1 MTNFMKRISL
11 LIITLIATFFSI
23 SAQSQDEYYK
33 PQDTTSR
40 KPTEKISTMS
50 VPDQKKDNLV
60 KISETP
66 RTFEDRLRMGGS
78 FGLRF
83 GSVTHVNISPAVGY
97 ELTEKLVA
105 GVGGSFMWYKYR
117 YYDTNTIYY
126 GGRTFLMYSVIPQVN
141 INAEYEALNV
151 EKAYQK
157 RTWIGSPMIGA
168 SYTQPIGAKLI
179 KGLHLTVLY
188 NLNYNNQVDYSAGP
202 AAARNISPYAS
213 PWVFR
218 VTFL

>member
-1 MTNFMKRISL
+1 MKRISL
-11 LIITLIATFFSI
+11 LLITITATFFS
-23 SAQSQDEYYK
+23 AGVQAQDEYYK

-40 KPTEKISTMS
+40 KPTEKISTMQ
-50 VPDQKKDNLV
+50 VPEKKQDNLV
-60 KISETP
+60 KIDGAP
-66 RTFEDRLRMGGS
+66 RNFEDRLRAGGS

-83 GSVTHVNISPAVGY
+83 GSVNHVNISPAVGY

-105 GVGGSFMWYKYR
+105 GIGGTFMWYRYR

-126 GGRTFLMYSVIPQVN
+126 GGRTFLMYSVIPQIN

-168 SYTQPIGAKLI
+168 SYTQPLGAKLV
-179 KGLHLTVLY
+179 KGVHLTILY

>member
-1 MTNFMKRISL
+1 MKRIYL
-11 LIITLIATFFSI
+11 LLLMIVSVSCLQQVT
-23 SAQSQDEYYK
+23 AQDDYYK

-40 KPTEKISTMS
+40 RQTERINSMPVKE
-50 VPDQKKDNLV
+50 DKRDNLT
-60 KISETP
+60 KIAEEPKS
-66 RTFEDRLRMGGS
+66 FEDRLRLGGS

-83 GSVTHVNISPAVGY
+83 GSVTHVNISPSVGY
-97 ELTEKLVA
+97 ELTNRLVA

-126 GGRTFLMYSVIPQVN
+126 GGRTFLMYSVIPQLN
-141 INAEYEALNV
+141 LNAEYEALNV

-157 RTWIGSPMIGA
+157 RTWIGSPLVGA
-168 SYTQPIGAKLI
+168 SYTQPIGTKLI
-179 KGLHLTVLY
+179 KGVHITLLY
-188 NLNYNNQVDYSAGP
+188 NLNYHNQVDYSAGP

-218 VTFL
+218 VSFL

>member
-11 LIITLIATFFSI
+11 LLITLTATFFSLAVQ
-23 SAQSQDEYYK
+23 AQDDYYRPK
-33 PQDTTSR
+33 DTTAT
-40 KPTEKISTMS
+40 KPAEKISTMQ
-50 VPDQKKDNLV
+50 VPDKKKDNLV
-60 KISETP
+60 KIENSEKK
-66 RTFEDRLRMGGS
+66 FEDRLRAGGS

-83 GSVTHVNISPAVGY
+83 GGVTHINISPAVGY

-105 GVGGSFMWYKYR
+105 GVGGTFMWYRYR

-126 GGRTFLMYSVIPQVN
+126 GGRTFLMYSVIPQIN
-141 INAEYEALNV
+141 LNAEYEALNV

-168 SYTQPIGAKLI
+168 SYTQPIGTKLV
-179 KGLHLTVLY
+179 KGVHLTLLY